1 MKLLCSAR
9 TRSRSTLSPPF
20 VYTMAYV
27 RFFFLAFL
35 IVFTCK
41 LPTYALTPEGEA
53 LLVFKAGLQ
62 DSLGVLN
69 NWKMSDENPCRWRG
83 VRCSPRKH
91 VISLNLPYSRLWGPI
106 SPLVGKLVEL
116 RRLSLHDNSLYG
128 ALPIELSNCSKL
140 RALYLQSNFLSGL
153 IPHELGYLSS
163 IAILDI
169 SGNAL
174 SGTIPPS
181 LGELKRLTYLNLS
194 MNFLIGKIPET
205 GVLASFSNASFV
217 GNLDLCGDQVRVVCK
232 SELSDP
238 SIVKDRNDSSPIA
251 SAVAPESSATYVN
264 SLLIGAMSTM
274 GVSFALLLVCF
285 WGYFLYYKRRHVNE
299 EIIKPVAS
307 TESRIKINIF
317 HGDLPYS
324 SRDIMKK
331 IEMLDETNII
341 GSGGFGTVY
350 KLVMDN
356 HNVFAVKKIE
366 KHGRHCERIFEREL
380 EILGILRHR
389 NLVNLRGYCNANSMN
404 LLIYDYLPNGNLES
418 LLQAHRPPQVPA
430 LTWADRLKIASGAA
444 RGLSYLHNDCCPKI
458 VHRDIKSSNILLD
471 ENLEAH
477 LADFGLAK
485 LMEGSETPVTTVL
498 AGTFG
503 YLAPEY
509 MQSGIASEKTDVYSY
524 GVLLLELISGR
535 KPTDI
540 TFVEMG
546 TNLAGWAEMLVKQNR
561 LDDILDPTCG
571 SVMRESI
578 EAMLSL
584 AMACTSPAP
593 EKRPSMNK
601 VVQMLEAD
609 TLSPCPSD
617 FYDSSSD

>member
-1 MKLLCSAR
+1 MASTKSSSASFETPWDTMSSPKISWLTVLCIFHIMSIC
-9 TRSRSTLSPPF
+9 RSP
-20 VYTMAYV
+20 
-27 RFFFLAFL
+27 
-35 IVFTCK
+35 C
-41 LPTYALTPEGEA
+41 YALTPEGEA

-69 NWKMSDENPCRWRG
+69 SWKLSDEDPCHWRG
-83 VRCSPRKH
+83 VRCSSKKR
-91 VISLNLPYSRLWGPI
+91 VISLNLPFSRLWGPI
-106 SPLVGKLVEL
+106 SPVVGKLEEL

-153 IPHELGYLSS
+153 IPHELGYLSNLV
-163 IAILDI
+163 ILDI

-181 LGELKRLTYLNLS
+181 LSDLKRLTYLNLS
-194 MNFLIGKIPET
+194 MNFLVGQIPQT
-205 GVLASFSNASFV
+205 GVFTSFSNASFV
-217 GNLDLCGDQVRVVCK
+217 GNLDLCGNQLDTVCK

-238 SIVKDRNDSSPIA
+238 PIVKDRNDSPPIVT
-251 SAVAPESSATYVN
+251 VAPKPPTAYVN

-285 WGYFLYYKRRHVNE
+285 WGYFLYYKRGHRNE
-299 EIIKPVAS
+299 EIIKPVVS
-307 TESRIKINIF
+307 TESKIKINIF

-331 IEMLDETNII
+331 IEMLDETSII
-341 GSGGFGTVY
+341 GSGGFGIVY

-356 HNVFAVKKIE
+356 HNVFAVKRIE
-366 KHGRHCERIFEREL
+366 KHGKHCERIFEREL

-404 LLIYDYLPNGNLES
+404 LLIYDFLPNGNLET
-418 LLQAHRPPQVPA
+418 LLHARTPEIPP
-430 LTWADRLKIASGAA
+430 LTWADRIKIASGAA
-444 RGLSYLHNDCCPKI
+444 RGLSYLHNDCCPRI

-485 LMEGSETPVTTVL
+485 LLEDTEGPVTTVL

-509 MQSGIASEKTDVYSY
+509 MQSGLASEKTDVYSY
-524 GVLLLELISGR
+524 GVLLLELISGKR
-535 KPTDI
+535 PTDA

-546 TNLAGWAEMLVKQNR
+546 MNLAGWVDMLIKENR
-561 LDDILDPTCG
+561 LNDVLDPTCDEVAKD
-571 SVMRESI
+571 SVEF
-578 EAMLSL
+578 MLSL
-584 AMACTSPAP
+584 AMSCASATP
-593 EKRPSMNK
+593 EKRPCMSK
-601 VVQMLEAD
+601 VVQILEAD
-609 TLSPCPSD
+609 TMSPCPSD
-617 FYDSSSD
+617 FYDSNSD

>member
-1 MKLLCSAR
+1 M
-9 TRSRSTLSPPF
+9 LSVPQPL
-20 VYTMAYV
+20 
-27 RFFFLAFL
+27 RLSLAFV
-35 IVFTCK
+35 IVFTCN
-41 LPTYALTPEGEA
+41 LSTYALTPEGEA

-62 DSLGVLN
+62 DSLGVLS
-69 NWKMSDENPCRWRG
+69 NWKMSDEDPCHWRG
-83 VRCSPRKH
+83 VRCSARKH
-91 VISLNLPYSRLWGPI
+91 VISLNIPNSRLWGPI

-140 RALYLQSNFLSGL
+140 RALYLQSNFLSGS
-153 IPHELGYLSS
+153 IPQDLGYLPNL
-163 IAILDI
+163 AILDI

-181 LGELKRLTYLNLS
+181 LGQLKRLTYLNLS
-194 MNFLIGKIPET
+194 MNFLLGKIPEV
-205 GVLASFSNASFV
+205 GVLASFSNTSFA
-217 GNLDLCGDQVRVVCK
+217 GNLDLCGDQVHIVCK
-232 SELSDP
+232 SELSGP
-238 SIVKDRNDSSPIA
+238 PFVKDRNNSYPIIT
-251 SAVAPESSATYVN
+251 AVASKSSASYAN
-264 SLLIGAMSTM
+264 SILIGAMSTI

-285 WGYFLYYKRRHVNE
+285 WGYFLYYKRRRVNQ
-299 EIIKPVAS
+299 EIIKPVVS
-307 TESRIKINIF
+307 TESRIKINVF

-324 SRDIMKK
+324 SRDIMKR

-350 KLVMDN
+350 KLVMDS
-356 HNVFAVKKIE
+356 HNVFAVKRIE

-404 LLIYDYLPNGNLES
+404 LLIYDYLPNGNLEN
-418 LLQAHRPPQVPA
+418 LLHAQPPQVPA

-485 LMEGSETPVTTVL
+485 LMEGTETLVSTVL

-509 MQSGIASEKTDVYSY
+509 MQSGIASEKTDIYSY

-535 KPTDI
+535 RPTDM
-540 TFVEMG
+540 TFVELGM
-546 TNLAGWAEMLVKQNR
+546 NLASWAEMLVKQNR
-561 LDDILDPTCG
+561 LDEILDPTCG
-571 SVMRESI
+571 MVTRESI
-578 EAMLSL
+578 QAMLSL
-584 AMACTSPAP
+584 AMACASPAP
-593 EKRPSMNK
+593 EKRPTMNK